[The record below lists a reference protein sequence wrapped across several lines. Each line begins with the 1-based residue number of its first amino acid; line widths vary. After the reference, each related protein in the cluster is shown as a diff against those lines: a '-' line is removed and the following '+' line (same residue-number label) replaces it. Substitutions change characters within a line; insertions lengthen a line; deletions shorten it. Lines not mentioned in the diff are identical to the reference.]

1 MAKYFLIAGEASGD
15 NHAAALMRALR
26 TKDSEAVFVGLGGD
40 KMQAEGCTLYQHY
53 EKMAY
58 MGYVAVLTHLSDI
71 RRNIRIAEETLLTEQ
86 PDHLI
91 LIDYPGFNL
100 RMAQYARR
108 HLPQTTITYYIP
120 PKIWA
125 WKRWRVHKIGKYC
138 DHILG
143 IFPFE
148 PDFYAQYGY
157 SCRYVGNP
165 TAEQI
170 HGYLETEPPALLK
183 GEYIALLPGSRMH
196 EIEQC
201 LPKMLAGTEAAIRD
215 AGGRYDVIVTMAPG
229 IERSLYEQLCKGYRV
244 SLTADTYAAVR
255 HARAAVVNSGT
266 ATLETAL
273 LGCPQ
278 VAVYH
283 LAFGRLL
290 EALRPIM
297 FQIPYFTLVNIVA
310 GREVIKELL
319 AHYFTVESVREE
331 LRRILTDEACRRHIL
346 DGYRDVRAILDHS
359 PTAQTA
365 AEIITSSCE

>member
-15 NHAAALMRALR
+15 NHAAALIRAIR
-26 TKDSEAVFVGLGGD
+26 EQDAEAVFVGLGGD
-40 KMQAEGCTLYQHY
+40 KMQAVGCTLYQHY
-53 EKMAY
+53 SKMAY

-71 RRNIRIAEETLLTEQ
+71 RRNIRIAQQALLTEQ

-100 RMAQYARR
+100 RMAQYAKR
-108 HLPQTTITYYIP
+108 HLPRTQVTYYIP

-125 WKRWRVHKIGKYC
+125 WKRWRVHKIGKNC
-138 DHILG
+138 DRILG

-157 SCRYVGNP
+157 TCTYVGNP

-170 HGYLETEPPALLK
+170 YDYLHRPSAPSLDDR
-183 GEYIALLPGSRMH
+183 YVALLPGSRRH
-196 EIEQC
+196 EVEKC
-201 LPKMLAGTEAAIRD
+201 LPKMLAGTKAALGDIPD
-215 AGGRYDVIVTMAPG
+215 NYTIVVTQAPG
-229 IERSLYEQLCKGYRV
+229 IERSLYERLCEGYPV
-244 SLTADTYAAVR
+244 TLTADTYDAVR

-290 EALRPIM
+290 EAARPIM
-297 FQIPYFTLVNIVA
+297 FQIPHFTLVNIVA
-310 GREVIKELL
+310 GKEIIRELL
-319 AHYFTVESVREE
+319 AHYFTAEAVRDE
-331 LRRILTDEACRRHIL
+331 LRRILTDEAYRL
-346 DGYRDVRAILDHS
+346 NMQSGYKEVCTRLGHF

-365 AEIITSSCE
+365 ATIITSSGV